1 MRAKYTN
8 EKRKPTNKVCTKWK
22 YLRAHTHCSAPVI
35 QIIIYGPFRVRFFF
49 LSPRRTCRLCSLLAH
64 RCLVIII
71 FYKFCAVFSCCFAV
85 HVHFATHRTE
95 QMVQNT
101 KRKKKKK
108 RKLSPM
114 FSATTVLI
122 AQCSAGEES
131 TRTKTDMF
139 SLVACARA
147 IAHNTCISRMACCQL
162 SPKTSVCRLSLFYFI
177 ARSFFS
183 LLDSFSSLR
192 RRRGRRCLCL
202 SRGIQQM
209 CAEQDSFDIVFLLRP
224 HTGVL
229 FSAGQ

>member
-1 MRAKYTN
+1 MEISART
-8 EKRKPTNKVCTKWK
+8 
-22 YLRAHTHCSAPVI
+22 HTLLGTGHSNYNLWPISCAFFFFYRLAGLVACARCSHTVVLSSSYFI
-35 QIIIYGPFRVRFFF
+35 SFVQFFRVV
-49 LSPRRTCRLCSLLAH
+49 LLFTSISQH
-64 RCLVIII
+64 I
-71 FYKFCAVFSCCFAV
+71 
-85 HVHFATHRTE
+85 
-95 QMVQNT
+95 VQSKWCKTQNA
-101 KRKKKKK
+101 KKKK